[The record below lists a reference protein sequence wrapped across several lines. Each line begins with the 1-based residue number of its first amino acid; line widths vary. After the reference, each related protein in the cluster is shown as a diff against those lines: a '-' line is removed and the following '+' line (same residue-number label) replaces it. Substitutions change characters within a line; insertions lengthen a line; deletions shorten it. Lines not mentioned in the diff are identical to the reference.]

1 MARDITLLWALRS
14 TCKFTCG
21 YCYFGTIAAHRAAV
35 PTAPG
40 ALSHLRRDDLTREEV
55 FSFARSLDG
64 SPVARVVIAG
74 GEPLDWPHI
83 LDLIATIKAAGC
95 QVVIATNG
103 VPLNKPIVA
112 DRLVELGVDGVSVSL
127 DSTHPAVNDALRP
140 ALGGYA
146 AHSDVLA
153 GIRTL
158 IDVRG
163 ERSAPRV
170 GIYSVVS
177 RRTLD
182 QIGALAELAVELGCD
197 YYVPQPVSLAPDHV
211 LDGELTPDGPQVEWI
226 AAELT
231 RLHSAG
237 LPLALPGTRYTRQFV
252 DSITDRTPRRV
263 EDCFGGAQLFFVQ
276 PNGSLWDCPSDLRI
290 AATPPERH
298 RTIKGADARTLF
310 ADRPACTDCTLL
322 GRDCVSMF
330 PLVRDLPR
338 MLHLQEV
345 R

>member
-14 TCKFTCG
+14 VCKFTCG
-21 YCYFGTIAAHRAAV
+21 YCYFGTIAAHRAQV

-40 ALSHLRRDDLTREEV
+40 TLSHLRRDDLTREEI
-55 FSFARSLDG
+55 FAFARSLDG

-83 LDLIATIKAAGC
+83 LDLIATVKAVGC

-103 VPLNKPIVA
+103 VPLTKPIVA
-112 DRLVELGVDGVSVSL
+112 SRLVELGVDAVSVSL
-127 DSTHPAVNDALRP
+127 DSTDAAANDELRP

-146 AHSDVLA
+146 AHSDVLC

-158 IDVRG
+158 IDARG
-163 ERSAPRV
+163 EAAAPRV
-170 GIYSVVS
+170 GIYSVIS

-182 QIGALAELAVELGCD
+182 QIGAMAELAVELGCD
-197 YYVPQPVSLAPDHV
+197 YYVPQPVSLSPDHA
-211 LDGELTPDGPQVEWI
+211 LDEELTPYGHEVDRI
-226 AAELT
+226 AAGLT
-231 RLHSAG
+231 NLHTAG
-237 LPLALPGTRYTRQFV
+237 LPLALPDTHYTRLFIA
-252 DSITDRTPRRV
+252 SITDRTPRRV
-263 EDCFGGAQLFFVQ
+263 EDCFGGAQLFFAQ

-290 AATPPERH
+290 AATPPDRH
-298 RTIKGADARTLF
+298 RSIKGADARTLF
-310 ADRPACTDCTLL
+310 ADRPACTDCALL

-330 PLVRDLPR
+330 PLVRSLPQ
-338 MLHLQEV
+338 MLHLTEV

>member
-21 YCYFGTIAAHRAAV
+21 YCYFGTIAAHRAEV

-40 ALSHLRRDDLTREEV
+40 ALSHLRRDDLTREEI
-55 FSFARSLDG
+55 FAFARSLDS

-74 GEPLDWPHI
+74 GEPLDWPHT

-103 VPLNKPIVA
+103 IPLNKPAVA
-112 DRLVELGVDGVSVSL
+112 GRLVELGVDGVSVSL
-127 DSTHPAVNDALRP
+127 DSTDAAVNDELRP

-146 AHSDVLA
+146 AHGDVLS

-158 IDVRG
+158 IAARG
-163 ERSAPRV
+163 EGPAPRV

-177 RRTLD
+177 RRTLN
-182 QIGALAELAVELGCD
+182 QIGALAELAVKLGCD
-197 YYVPQPVSLAPDHV
+197 YYVPQPVSLSPDHA
-211 LDGELTPDGPQVEWI
+211 LDRELTPYGQEVDRV

-231 RLHSAG
+231 SLHTTG
-237 LPLALPGTRYTRQFV
+237 LPLALPGLHYTRLFIA
-252 DSITDRTPRRV
+252 SITDRTPRRV

-290 AATPPERH
+290 AATPPERR

-310 ADRPACTDCTLL
+310 ADRPACTDCALL

-330 PLVRDLPR
+330 PLVRSLPR
-338 MLHLQEV
+338 MLRLEEV

>member
-21 YCYFGTIAAHRAAV
+21 YCYFGTIAAHRGNV

-40 ALSHLRRDDLTREEV
+40 ALSHLRRDDLTAQEI
-55 FSFARSLDG
+55 FTFARSLDG

-103 VPLNKPIVA
+103 VPLNKPILA

-127 DSTHPAVNDALRP
+127 DSTDPAVNDELRP

-146 AHSDVLA
+146 AHGDVLA

-158 IDVRG
+158 IDVRAG
-163 ERSAPRV
+163 RPTPRV
-170 GIYSVVS
+170 GVYSVVS

-197 YYVPQPVSLAPDHV
+197 YYVPQPVSLSPSHP
-211 LDGELTPDGPQVEWI
+211 LDSDLTPRGHEVDRI
-226 AAELT
+226 AAEL
-231 RLHSAG
+231 AG
-237 LPLALPGTRYTRQFV
+237 LHAKGVPLALPGLHYTSLFIA
-252 DSITDRTPRRV
+252 SISDRNPRRV
-263 EDCFGGAQLFFVQ
+263 RDCFGGAQLFFIQ

-290 AATPPERH
+290 AATPAGRH
-298 RTIKGADARTLF
+298 RTVKGADARVLF
-310 ADRPACTDCTLL
+310 ADRPGCTDCGLL
-322 GRDCVSMF
+322 GRDCVSMV

-338 MLHLQEV
+338 MLRTQEA